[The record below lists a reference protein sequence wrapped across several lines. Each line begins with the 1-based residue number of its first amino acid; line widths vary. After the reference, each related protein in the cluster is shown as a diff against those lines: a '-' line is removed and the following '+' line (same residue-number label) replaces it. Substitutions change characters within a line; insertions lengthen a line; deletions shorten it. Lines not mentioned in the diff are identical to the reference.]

1 VTATTIQADLRTI
14 AAELIDGASG
24 REAAGHLLEIAEE
37 IDSASQVVHA
47 VDAAE
52 IQRSLSLSPPPR
64 TELAIESGH
73 GEAAELRGEY
83 QRSLSSGYGGAGV
96 TWNG

>member
-1 VTATTIQADLRTI
+1 MTATTIQADLRTI

-37 IDSASQVVHA
+37 IDSANQVVHA
-47 VDAAE
+47 VEATE
-52 IQRSLSLSPPPR
+52 IQRTFSSALPPH
-64 TELAIESGH
+64 TELEIESGH
-73 GEAAELRGEY
+73 RAAY